1 MQPSDATIA
10 DLVSRHWRPKPGQIG
25 SKPASVAPK
34 FRNVYSDEDGV
45 LHADAKTVDANP
57 ADLSSPTAFGGAI
70 NGNQN

>member
-1 MQPSDATIA
+1 MIVINGFAAMLLVPSWV
-10 DLVSRHWRPKPGQIG
+10 LVFK
-25 SKPASVAPK
+25 PK
-34 FRNVYSDEDGV
+34 FIVNVYSDEDGV